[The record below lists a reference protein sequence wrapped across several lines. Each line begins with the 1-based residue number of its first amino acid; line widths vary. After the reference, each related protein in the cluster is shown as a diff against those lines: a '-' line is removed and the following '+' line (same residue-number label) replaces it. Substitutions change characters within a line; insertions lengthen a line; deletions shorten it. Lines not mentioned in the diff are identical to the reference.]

1 MKNTSIYLFIL
12 LLVFLT
18 NCADETKEPIPPD
31 HLIPKEQMIVIMAD
45 IQVTEAYILNQKLK
59 SSQKKD
65 TSLLYYER
73 IFKKNEVTKIQFE
86 ESLSFYKEDLPELK
100 KLYTQVITRLNE
112 LKAKNEEILIEMKAD
127 SIRQDSIQEAE
138 RILDSLNTL
147 KDTIFAPQ

>member
-1 MKNTSIYLFIL
+1 MKNTSIYFTFLLFT
-12 LLVFLT
+12 FLT
-18 NCADETKEPIPPD
+18 SCVNEVKEPMLPD

-45 IQVTEAYILNQKLK
+45 IQVIEAYILNQKLK

-73 IFKKNEVTKIQFE
+73 IFKKNEVTKVQFE
-86 ESLSFYKEDLPELK
+86 ESLHYYQEDLPELK

-112 LKAKNEEILIEMKAD
+112 LKAKNEEILMEMKAD